1 MNENTYT
8 FIGSCHAI
16 EYNLADDADA
26 KDPIAMLASVRV
38 ALLESLKTSDP
49 QVDLQTAL
57 RAHVVTLLEAVER
70 LRQNSK
76 YQVLGQ
82 HSHRAH
88 EQLLQYLRC
97 YHGWRRPG
105 TGFGGSASPQTEE
118 APKIKDFQRGGIF
131 IF

>member
-70 LRQNSK
+70 LRENEK
-76 YQVLGQ
+76 YKSLDKTLIELMNNYYNISDAIMGGGGG
-82 HSHRAH
+82 
-88 EQLLQYLRC
+88 E
-97 YHGWRRPG
+97 
-105 TGFGGSASPQTEE
+105 GFGASTSTGST
-118 APKIKDFQRGGIF
+118 KD
-131 IF
+131 